1 MIYLTTLILTLF
13 LTQIARALPQACDD
27 PILPAWATQEE
38 YGEEL
43 YEFMIPS
50 PLRTTYDGT
59 YDNKHGSLNS
69 VACSNGD
76 NGLVLRFPTFG
87 NIPSFPYIG
96 GAFDVVCCRSRE
108 RRASKVRML
117 CSRRRRAQYR
127 VGFVSACVCC

>member
-69 VACSNGD
+69 VACSNGQ
-76 NGLVLRFPTFG
+76 NGLVHVTGFENPPG
-87 NIPSFPYIG
+87 
-96 GAFDVVCCRSRE
+96 SRVWVS
-108 RRASKVRML
+108 RVRV
-117 CSRRRRAQYR
+117 R
-127 VGFVSACVCC
+127 VHCKPPI